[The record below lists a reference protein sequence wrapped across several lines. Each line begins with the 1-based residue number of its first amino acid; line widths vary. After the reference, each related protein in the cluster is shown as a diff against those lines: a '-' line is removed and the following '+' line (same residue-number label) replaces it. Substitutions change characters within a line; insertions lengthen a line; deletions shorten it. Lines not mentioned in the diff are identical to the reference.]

1 MSRPVRLATDWL
13 QQTYKGLVELSG
25 PDVVHET
32 PTAWLLGCRSVAQ
45 PGFPRTPMLAA
56 SIVVPRY
63 NGLPYHPAPSAPPAD
78 LEPAPSWK
86 LADRLVSQP
95 RRLNV
100 RGRVVALHHRIDGTA
115 VTPLPWEPG
124 HEAPGWWS
132 RLARRYFP
140 EFEPTAVDDWD
151 DIIRAVCTTGPD
163 SRGLVW
169 VRRELG
175 GREITGHLVYV
186 HNNNG
191 HVVFLDP
198 MTASSAKLETT
209 GVRELRLLRSLPGGR
224 ERQTRSR
231 PRTGRPATVHRP
243 RPAPDVPQ

>member
-13 QQTYKGLVELSG
+13 RQTYKGLVELAGS
-25 PDVVHET
+25 DVVHET

-56 SIVVPRY
+56 SVVVPRY
-63 NGLPYHPAPSAPPAD
+63 SGLPYHPAPSAPLAD

-95 RRLNV
+95 HRLNV

-115 VTPLPWEPG
+115 TTPLPWAPG

-140 EFEPTAVDDWD
+140 EFEPTAVDGWD
-151 DIIRAVCTTGPD
+151 DINRAVGTTGPD

-169 VRRELG
+169 IRRELG

-186 HNNNG
+186 HNDEG
-191 HVVFLDP
+191 QVVFLDP
-198 MTASSAKLETT
+198 MTAAPAEPETT
-209 GVRELRLLRSLPGGR
+209 GVRALHLLRSLPGGR
-224 ERQTRSR
+224 E
-231 PRTGRPATVHRP
+231 H
-243 RPAPDVPQ
+243 